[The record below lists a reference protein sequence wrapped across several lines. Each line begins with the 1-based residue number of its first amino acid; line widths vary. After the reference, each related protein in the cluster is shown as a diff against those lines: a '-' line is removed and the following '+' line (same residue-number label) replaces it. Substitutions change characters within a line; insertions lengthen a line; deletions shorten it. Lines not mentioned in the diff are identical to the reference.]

1 MPKRHLGGVMLKNQ
15 FVDECNKLIERR
27 TDQFYLT
34 SEGMAIL
41 KDIEII
47 LTDHLSERGND
58 ITVSHSATT
67 IEELQVKIVEKIVE
81 SHEYIY
87 KLAFSDAA
95 TLFMKILK

>member
-1 MPKRHLGGVMLKNQ
+1 MESE
-15 FVDECNKLIERR
+15 FVDECNKLVGRR

-34 SEGMAIL
+34 SEGTAIL

-47 LTDHLSERGND
+47 LTNHLSEREND
-58 ITVSHSATT
+58 ITVSHSTTT

>member
-1 MPKRHLGGVMLKNQ
+1 MYINRGIYLESE
-15 FVDECNKLIERR
+15 FVDECNKLMRR
-27 TDQFYLT
+27 RINQFYLT
-34 SEGMAIL
+34 SEGMDIL

-47 LTDHLSERGND
+47 LTAHLSETDNEIIVD
-58 ITVSHSATT
+58 NPTTT

-87 KLAFSDAA
+87 KQAFSDAA